1 MNDSMN
7 ARIWISP
14 RTLLVAVA
22 LVTLVIHAPVKAQ
35 QGDAG
40 SAALAEMLKSLNGPG
55 GKGGPLGAGAGSG
68 DIDQQVRALTG
79 SPELT
84 QELYNVAAQVLGELL
99 QSTGG
104 DMSKLFDVIARAQS
118 DPGAFAATLSPQTRE
133 LLRNLSDR
141 IAAGRR

>member
-1 MNDSMN
+1 MKDIMDW
-7 ARIWISP
+7 RMWIPP

-22 LVTLVIHAPVKAQ
+22 FVTLAIHSPLQAQ
-35 QGDAG
+35 QADAG
-40 SAALAEMLKSLNGPG
+40 SAALAEMLKSLTVPG
-55 GKGGPLGAGAGSG
+55 GKAGPLGAATGSG

-84 QELYNVAAQVLGELL
+84 QELFNVASQVLGELL

-104 DMSKLFDVIARAQS
+104 DMYKLFDVLARAQS
-118 DPGAFAATLSPQTRE
+118 DPSAFVAGLSPQTQDR
-133 LLRNLSDR
+133 LKDLSDR

>member
-1 MNDSMN
+1 MDDIMGW
-7 ARIWISP
+7 RKWIP
-14 RTLLVAVA
+14 WRTLRVAVA
-22 LVTLVIHAPVKAQ
+22 LVALAFPAPLHAQ

-40 SAALAEMLKSLNGPG
+40 SAALAEMLKSLTGPG

-84 QELYNVAAQVLGELL
+84 QELYNLAAQVLGELL
-99 QSTGG
+99 QSSGG
-104 DMSKLFDVIARAQS
+104 DMNKLFDTLSRAQS
-118 DPGAFAATLSPQTRE
+118 DPGAFAATLSPE
-133 LLRNLSDR
+133 MRNRLKDLSDR